1 MAEIGVKGLGTG
13 HRQEYGAKRDQPDH
27 PMGAEKRDRIGR
39 IEGREHA
46 GIVGN
51 MRKARKSKRQE
62 PQRHHRAEECGD
74 AGGAVGLHGKQEN
87 EDQYRERHHIAF
99 QLRRCHFEAFH
110 RRQHRDGRRQ
120 ESIAVEQSRG
130 DHAEQEN
137 HELRARRAE
146 RPLGKGHQGQCAAFA
161 LVVGAEQNE
170 HIFRGDDEDEGPQ
183 DERQHAEH
191 RSARQIALVA
201 AGSLERDAEG
211 IEWARADVAIDDTHA
226 AERERPE
233 RSPSYLALS
242 TVYSRDFGGPR
253 HST

>member
-1 MAEIGVKGLGTG
+1 MAGV
-13 HRQEYGAKRDQPDH
+13 
-27 PMGAEKRDRIGR
+27 
-39 IEGREHA
+39 
-46 GIVGN
+46 
-51 MRKARKSKRQE
+51 
-62 PQRHHRAEECGD
+62 
-74 AGGAVGLHGKQEN
+74 
-87 EDQYRERHHIAF
+87 
-99 QLRRCHFEAFH
+99 
-110 RRQHRDGRRQ
+110 
-120 ESIAVEQSRG
+120 
-130 DHAEQEN
+130 
-137 HELRARRAE
+137 RRAS
-146 RPLGKGHQGQCAAFA
+146 PGKGHQGQGAAFA

-233 RSPSYLALS
+233 GSPSCLALS

-253 HST
+253 HSTWNWEMLRRLRANAEQADAIHCAEAHRGNNPECPGGHGKLRGAPRETKESSSGNNITR